1 MLSKHSIYALLCG
14 TLMLASCSHDE
25 PAAPDA
31 TTVEASFSVDVADAI
46 PTRGSDGLNSALGGA
61 QNLGDKNLNYILA
74 LYEVADN
81 NTLILSDFCQISDTD
96 GDGERFSPMVTLGKT
111 YTMVALAH
119 FGDRLTLTDAQKADY
134 LKAMPVAGVFNDEA
148 EDFYVA
154 TKTARFTADNLQH
167 ALTLKR
173 PYAKLRIVAT
183 DYPAAATISSV
194 SIDYGTNTLFN
205 HFDALTQQF
214 SLDATATGS
223 STLTASQYNTSDA
236 DTAKTIVA
244 DYFPV
249 NTVSPTTYLSAFTV
263 TVTLRGGSSF
273 SRFSR
278 TFNDIPLQRNALTTL
293 SGTFFSSQSQMKCDV
308 TND

>member
-14 TLMLASCSHDE
+14 TLMLASCGHDE

-61 QNLGDKNLNYILA
+61 KNLNYILA

-96 GDGERFSPMVTLGKT
+96 GDGERFSPMVSLGKT

-154 TKTARFTADNLQH
+154 TKTARFTADNLHH

-205 HFDALTQQF
+205 RFNALTQQF
-214 SLDATATGS
+214 SDATVS
-223 STLTASQYNTSDA
+223 QILTAEQYSDA
-236 DTAKTIVA
+236 VAATAKTIVA

-249 NTVSPTTYLSAFTV
+249 NANVDTYLQAFTV
-263 TVTLRGGSSF
+263 TVTLNDN

-278 TFNDIPLQRNALTTL
+278 TFSDIPLRRNALTTL
-293 SGTFFSSQSQMKCDV
+293 SGAFFSLPSPMKYDV
-308 TND
+308 TCD

>member
-1 MLSKHSIYALLCG
+1 MNIKHSLYGLLCG
-14 TLMLASCSHDE
+14 TLMLASCSNDE
-25 PAAPDA
+25 PTAPGA
-31 TTVEASFSVDVADAI
+31 QTVEASFSLNIAGEVA
-46 PTRGSDGLNSALGGA
+46 TRAGNSNSSLNSSLGGA
-61 QNLGDKNLNYILA
+61 ENLGADKLNYILA
-74 LYEVADN
+74 LYEVADD
-81 NTLILSDFCQISDTD
+81 NTLILSDFCQVSDRD

-111 YTMVALAH
+111 YMMVALAH
-119 FGDRLTLTDAQKADY
+119 FGDKRNIADAVKADY
-134 LKAMPVAGVFNDEA
+134 LKAIPIENKINSEA

-154 TKTARFTADNLQH
+154 TKTARFTVDNLQH

-183 DYPAAATISSV
+183 DWNQSAIESV
-194 SIDYGTNTLFN
+194 TVDYADNTLFSQFN
-205 HFDALTQQF
+205 ALTNQF
-214 SLDATATGS
+214 FAYNTTKKI
-223 STLTASQYNTSDA
+223 TASQYNTSDA

-263 TVTLRGGSSF
+263 TVTLQGGYP
-273 SRFSR
+273 FSR

-293 SGTFFSSQSQMKCDV
+293 SGTFFSSQSPMKCDV

>member
-46 PTRGSDGLNSALGGA
+46 PTRGSDALNSALGGA
-61 QNLGDKNLNYILA
+61 HNLGANKLNYILA

-134 LKAMPVAGVFNDEA
+134 LKAMPIAGVFNDEA

-173 PYAKLRIVAT
+173 PYAKLRVVAT
-183 DYPAAATISSV
+183 DYPDAATISSV
-194 SIDYGTNTLFN
+194 SIDYGSNTLFN
-205 HFDALTQQF
+205 RFDALTQQF
-214 SLDATATGS
+214 SDATVS
-223 STLTASQYNTSDA
+223 QTLTAEQYSLTDA
-236 DTAKTIVA
+236 ATAKTIVA

-249 NTVSPTTYLSAFTV
+249 NADTYLQAFTV
-263 TVTLRGGSSF
+263 TVTLNDNSQ
-273 SRFSR
+273 FSR
-278 TFNDIPLQRNALTTL
+278 TFSDIPLRRNALTTL
-293 SGTFFSSQSQMKCDV
+293 SGAFFSSPSLMKCDV
-308 TND
+308 TCD

>member
-1 MLSKHSIYALLCG
+1 MNIKHSLYGLLCG
-14 TLMLASCSHDE
+14 TLMLASCSSDE
-25 PAAPDA
+25 PTAPSA
-31 TTVEASFSVDVADAI
+31 QMVEASFSLNIAGEVA
-46 PTRGSDGLNSALGGA
+46 TRAGNSNSSLGGA
-61 QNLGDKNLNYILA
+61 QNLGAKNLNYILA

-81 NTLILSDFCQISDTD
+81 NTLILSDFCQVSDRD

-111 YTMVALAH
+111 YMMVALAH
-119 FGDRLTLTDAQKADY
+119 FGDRLTLTDAEKADY
-134 LKAMPVAGVFNDEA
+134 LKAMPIENIINNEA

-154 TKTARFTADNLQH
+154 TKTARFTVDNLQH

-183 DYPAAATISSV
+183 DYPDAATISSV

-205 HFDALTQQF
+205 RFDALTQQF
-214 SLDATATGS
+214 SLGATGS

-236 DTAKTIVA
+236 ATAKTIVA

-249 NTVSPTTYLSAFTV
+249 NADTYLSTFKV
-263 TVTLRGGSSF
+263 TVTFNDNTS
-273 SRFSR
+273 FSR
-278 TFNDIPLQRNALTTL
+278 TFSDIPLHRNALTTL

>member
-25 PAAPDA
+25 PTAPDA

-61 QNLGDKNLNYILA
+61 QNLGANKLNYILA

-205 HFDALTQQF
+205 RFDALTQQF
-214 SLDATATGS
+214 SDATVS
-223 STLTASQYNTSDA
+223 PKLTASQYSAADA
-236 DTAKTIVA
+236 ATAKTIVA

-249 NTVSPTTYLSAFTV
+249 NANVDTYLQAFTV
-263 TVTLRGGSSF
+263 TVTLNDDSHSQ
-273 SRFSR
+273 FSR
-278 TFNDIPLQRNALTTL
+278 TFNDIPLHRNALTTL
-293 SGTFFSSQSQMKCDV
+293 SGAFFSSPSPMKCDV
-308 TND
+308 TCD

>member
-1 MLSKHSIYALLCG
+1 MNIKHSLYGLLCG
-14 TLMLASCSHDE
+14 TLMLASCSNDE
-25 PAAPDA
+25 PTAPGA
-31 TTVEASFSVDVADAI
+31 QTVEASFSLNIAGEVA
-46 PTRGSDGLNSALGGA
+46 TRAGNGNSSLGGA
-61 QNLGDKNLNYILA
+61 QNLGAKNLNYILA

-81 NTLILSDFCQISDTD
+81 NTLILSDFCQVSDRD

-111 YTMVALAH
+111 YMMVALAH
-119 FGDRLTLTDAQKADY
+119 FGDKRNIADKAGY
-134 LKAMPVAGVFNDEA
+134 LKAMPIENIINSEA

-205 HFDALTQQF
+205 RFDALTQQF
-214 SLDATATGS
+214 SLDATGS

-236 DTAKTIVA
+236 ATAKTIVA

-263 TVTLRGGSSF
+263 TVTLRGGSSI

-278 TFNDIPLQRNALTTL
+278 TFSDIPLRRNALTTL
-293 SGTFFSSQSQMKCDV
+293 SGTFFSSRSSMKCDV

>member
-61 QNLGDKNLNYILA
+61 HNLGANKLNYILA

-154 TKTARFTADNLQH
+154 TKTARFTVDNLQH

-194 SIDYGTNTLFN
+194 SIDYGTNTLFDR
-205 HFDALTQQF
+205 FDALTQQF
-214 SLDATATGS
+214 SLDATVS
-223 STLTASQYNTSDA
+223 QTLTASQYSVTDA
-236 DTAKTIVA
+236 ATAKTIVA

-249 NTVSPTTYLSAFTV
+249 NADTYLQAFTV
-263 TVTLRGGSSF
+263 TVTLNDN

-278 TFNDIPLQRNALTTL
+278 TFSDIPLRRNALTTL
-293 SGTFFSSQSQMKCDV
+293 SGAFFSSPSPMK
-308 TND
+308 

>member
-1 MLSKHSIYALLCG
+1 MNIKHSLYGLLCG
-14 TLMLASCSHDE
+14 TLMLASCSNDE
-25 PAAPDA
+25 PTAPGA
-31 TTVEASFSVDVADAI
+31 QTVEASFSLNIAGEVA
-46 PTRGSDGLNSALGGA
+46 TRAGNGNSSLGGA
-61 QNLGDKNLNYILA
+61 QNLGAKNLNYILA

-81 NTLILSDFCQISDTD
+81 NTLILSDFCQVSDRD

-111 YTMVALAH
+111 YMMVALAH
-119 FGDRLTLTDAQKADY
+119 FGDKRNIADADKAEY
-134 LKAMPVAGVFNDEA
+134 LKAMPIENIINSEA

-154 TKTARFTADNLQH
+154 TKTARFTVDNLQH

-183 DYPAAATISSV
+183 DWNQSAIQSVTVDYAA
-194 SIDYGTNTLFN
+194 NTLFSQFN
-205 HFDALTQQF
+205 VLTNQF
-214 SLDATATGS
+214 SIDSATKTIS
-223 STLTASQYNTSDA
+223 ASQYNTSDA
-236 DTAKTIVA
+236 ATAKTIVA

-263 TVTLRGGSSF
+263 TVTLQGGSS
-273 SRFSR
+273 FSR

>member
-14 TLMLASCSHDE
+14 TLVLASCSHDE

-61 QNLGDKNLNYILA
+61 QNLGAKNLNYILA
-74 LYEVADN
+74 LYEVADK
-81 NTLILSDFCQISDTD
+81 NTLILSDFCQVSDRD

-111 YTMVALAH
+111 YTMVALAR

-134 LKAMPVAGVFNDEA
+134 LKAMPIAGVFNDES

-154 TKTARFTADNLQH
+154 AKTARFTADNLQH

-183 DYPAAATISSV
+183 DYQAAVTISSV
-194 SIDYGTNTLFN
+194 SIDYGSNTLFDR
-205 HFDALTQQF
+205 FDALTQQF
-214 SLDATATGS
+214 SLDATVS
-223 STLTASQYNTSDA
+223 QTLTASQYSVTDA
-236 DTAKTIVA
+236 ATAKTIVA

-249 NTVSPTTYLSAFTV
+249 NADTYLQAFTV
-263 TVTLRGGSSF
+263 TVTLNDNSQ
-273 SRFSR
+273 FSR
-278 TFNDIPLQRNALTTL
+278 TFSDIPLRRNALTTL
-293 SGTFFSSQSQMKCDV
+293 SGAFFSSPSLMKCDV
-308 TND
+308 TCD

>member
-1 MLSKHSIYALLCG
+1 MNIKHSLYGLLCG
-14 TLMLASCSHDE
+14 TLMLASCSSDE
-25 PAAPDA
+25 PTAPSA
-31 TTVEASFSVDVADAI
+31 QTVEASFSLNIAGEVA
-46 PTRGSDGLNSALGGA
+46 TRAGNSNSSLGGA
-61 QNLGDKNLNYILA
+61 QNLGAKNLNYILA

-81 NTLILSDFCQISDTD
+81 NTLILSDFCQVSDRD

-111 YTMVALAH
+111 YMMVALAH
-119 FGDRLTLTDAQKADY
+119 FGDKRNIADADKAYY
-134 LKAMPVAGVFNDEA
+134 LKEMPIENIINSEA

-154 TKTARFTADNLQH
+154 TKTARFTVDNLQH

-183 DYPAAATISSV
+183 DYPDAATISSV

-205 HFDALTQQF
+205 RFDALTQQF
-214 SLDATATGS
+214 SLDATVS

-263 TVTLRGGSSF
+263 TVTLEGGSS
-273 SRFSR
+273 FSR

-293 SGTFFSSQSQMKCDV
+293 SGTFFSSQSPMKYDV

>member
-1 MLSKHSIYALLCG
+1 MNIKHSLYGLLCG
-14 TLMLASCSHDE
+14 TLMLASCSSDE
-25 PAAPDA
+25 PTAPGA
-31 TTVEASFSVDVADAI
+31 QTVEASFSLNIAGEVA
-46 PTRGSDGLNSALGGA
+46 TRAGNGNSSLGGA
-61 QNLGDKNLNYILA
+61 ENLGAKNLNYILA

-81 NTLILSDFCQISDTD
+81 NTLILSDFCQVSDRD

-111 YTMVALAH
+111 YMMVALAH
-119 FGDRLTLTDAQKADY
+119 FGDKRNIADADKAGY
-134 LKAMPVAGVFNDEA
+134 LKAMPIENIINSEA

-183 DYPAAATISSV
+183 DWNQSAIESV
-194 SIDYGTNTLFN
+194 EVNYADNTLFSQFN
-205 HFDALTQQF
+205 VLTNQF
-214 SLDATATGS
+214 SIASATKTIS
-223 STLTASQYNTSDA
+223 ASQYNTSD
-236 DTAKTIVA
+236 DPTAKTIVA

-249 NTVSPTTYLSAFTV
+249 NTISPTTYLSAFTV

>member
-1 MLSKHSIYALLCG
+1 MNIKHSLYGLLCG
-14 TLMLASCSHDE
+14 TLMLASCSNDE
-25 PAAPDA
+25 PTAPGA
-31 TTVEASFSVDVADAI
+31 QTVEASFSLNIAGEVA
-46 PTRGSDGLNSALGGA
+46 TRAGNSNSSLGGA
-61 QNLGDKNLNYILA
+61 QNLGAKNLNYILA

-81 NTLILSDFCQISDTD
+81 NTFILSDFCQVSDSD

-119 FGDRLTLTDAQKADY
+119 FGDRLTLTDAQKTDY

-205 HFDALTQQF
+205 RFDALTQQF
-214 SLDATATGS
+214 SDATIS
-223 STLTASQYNTSDA
+223 QPLTASQYNTSDA
-236 DTAKTIVA
+236 ATAKTIVA

-263 TVTLRGGSSF
+263 TVTLEGGSS
-273 SRFSR
+273 FSR

>member
-14 TLMLASCSHDE
+14 TLMLTSCSHDE

-61 QNLGDKNLNYILA
+61 YNLGANKLNYILA

-119 FGDRLTLTDAQKADY
+119 FGDRLTLSDAQKADY
-134 LKAMPVAGVFNDEA
+134 LKAMPVAGVFNDES
-148 EDFYVA
+148 EDFYIA

-194 SIDYGTNTLFN
+194 SINYGTNTLFN
-205 HFDALTQQF
+205 RFDALTRQF
-214 SLDATATGS
+214 SLDATVS
-223 STLTASQYNTSDA
+223 QTLTASQYSADDA
-236 DTAKTIVA
+236 ATAKTIVA

-249 NTVSPTTYLSAFTV
+249 NADTYLQAFTV
-263 TVTLRGGSSF
+263 TVTLNYNSQ
-273 SRFSR
+273 FSR
-278 TFNDIPLQRNALTTL
+278 TFSDIPLRRNALTTL
-293 SGTFFSSQSQMKCDV
+293 SGAFFSSPSPMKCDV
-308 TND
+308 TCD

>member
-1 MLSKHSIYALLCG
+1 MNIKHSLYGLLCG
-14 TLMLASCSHDE
+14 TLMLASCSSEE
-25 PAAPDA
+25 PTAPSA
-31 TTVEASFSVDVADAI
+31 QTVEASFSLNIAGEVA
-46 PTRGSDGLNSALGGA
+46 TRAGNGDSSLGGA
-61 QNLGDKNLNYILA
+61 DAENLGAENLNYILA
-74 LYEVADN
+74 LYEVAENDA
-81 NTLILSDFCQISDTD
+81 LILSDFCQVSDRD

-111 YTMVALAH
+111 YMMVALAH
-119 FGDRLTLTDAQKADY
+119 FGEKRNIADADKADY
-134 LKAMPVAGVFNDEA
+134 LKAMPIENKINSEA

-183 DYPAAATISSV
+183 DWNQSAIQSVTVDYAA
-194 SIDYGTNTLFN
+194 NTLFSQFN
-205 HFDALTQQF
+205 VLTNQF
-214 SLDATATGS
+214 SIES
-223 STLTASQYNTSDA
+223 EIKKITASQYNTSDA

-249 NTVSPTTYLSAFTV
+249 NADTYLSTFKV
-263 TVTLRGGSSF
+263 TVTFNDNDNTS
-273 SRFSR
+273 FSR

-293 SGTFFSSQSQMKCDV
+293 SGAFFSSQSQMKCDI

>member
-31 TTVEASFSVDVADAI
+31 TIVEASFSVDVSDVI
-46 PTRGSDGLNSALGGA
+46 PTRGSDALNSALGGA
-61 QNLGDKNLNYILA
+61 KNLNYILA

-96 GDGERFSPMVTLGKT
+96 GDGERFSPMVSLGKT

-194 SIDYGTNTLFN
+194 RIDYGTNTLFN
-205 HFDALTQQF
+205 RFDALTQHF
-214 SLDATATGS
+214 SDATVS
-223 STLTASQYNTSDA
+223 PPLTASQYSLTDA
-236 DTAKTIVA
+236 ATAKTIVA

-249 NTVSPTTYLSAFTV
+249 NANVDTYLQAFTV
-263 TVTLRGGSSF
+263 TVTLNDN

-278 TFNDIPLQRNALTTL
+278 TFSDIPLRRNALTTL
-293 SGTFFSSQSQMKCDV
+293 SGAFFSLPSPMKYDV
-308 TND
+308 TCD

>member
-1 MLSKHSIYALLCG
+1 
-14 TLMLASCSHDE
+14 MLASCSHDE

-31 TTVEASFSVDVADAI
+31 TIVEASFSVDVSDVI
-46 PTRGSDGLNSALGGA
+46 QTRGSDALNSALGGA
-61 QNLGDKNLNYILA
+61 KNLNYILA

-96 GDGERFSPMVTLGKT
+96 GDGERFSPMVSLGKT

-154 TKTARFTADNLQH
+154 TKTARFTADNLHH

-205 HFDALTQQF
+205 RFNALTQQF
-214 SLDATATGS
+214 SDATVS
-223 STLTASQYNTSDA
+223 QILTAEQYSDA
-236 DTAKTIVA
+236 VAATAKTIVA

-249 NTVSPTTYLSAFTV
+249 NANVDTYLQAFTV
-263 TVTLRGGSSF
+263 TVTLNDN

-278 TFNDIPLQRNALTTL
+278 TFSDIPLRRNALTTL
-293 SGTFFSSQSQMKCDV
+293 SGAFFSLPSPMKYDV
-308 TND
+308 TCD

>member
-1 MLSKHSIYALLCG
+1 MNIKHSLYGLLCG
-14 TLMLASCSHDE
+14 TLMLASCSSDE
-25 PAAPDA
+25 PTAPGA
-31 TTVEASFSVDVADAI
+31 QTVEASFSLNIAGEVA
-46 PTRGSDGLNSALGGA
+46 TRAGNGNSSLGGA
-61 QNLGDKNLNYILA
+61 QNLGAKNLNYILA

-81 NTLILSDFCQISDTD
+81 NTLILSDFCQVSDRD

-119 FGDRLTLTDAQKADY
+119 FGDRLTLTDAQKTDY
-134 LKAMPVAGVFNDEA
+134 LKAIPVAGVFNDEA

-183 DYPAAATISSV
+183 DLNQSAIQSVTVDYAA
-194 SIDYGTNTLFN
+194 NTLFSQFN
-205 HFDALTQQF
+205 VLTNQF
-214 SLDATATGS
+214 SIDS
-223 STLTASQYNTSDA
+223 KIKKITASQYNTSD
-236 DTAKTIVA
+236 DPTAKTIVA

-249 NTVSPTTYLSAFTV
+249 NADTYLSTFKV
-263 TVTLRGGSSF
+263 TVTLNDDSH

-293 SGTFFSSQSQMKCDV
+293 SGTFFSSQSPMKYDV

>member
-46 PTRGSDGLNSALGGA
+46 PTRGSDGLNSALGGV
-61 QNLGDKNLNYILA
+61 QNLGANKLNYILA

-119 FGDRLTLTDAQKADY
+119 FGDKRNIADADKADY
-134 LKAMPVAGVFNDEA
+134 LKAMPIENIINSEA

-154 TKTARFTADNLQH
+154 TKTARFTVDNLQH

-183 DYPAAATISSV
+183 DWNQSAIESV
-194 SIDYGTNTLFN
+194 EVNYVDNTLFSQFN
-205 HFDALTQQF
+205 VLTNQF
-214 SLDATATGS
+214 SIDRATKTIS
-223 STLTASQYNTSDA
+223 ASQYNTSD
-236 DTAKTIVA
+236 DPTAKTIVA

-263 TVTLRGGSSF
+263 TVTLNDKS
-273 SRFSR
+273 FSR
-278 TFNDIPLQRNALTTL
+278 TFSDIPLRRNALTTL
-293 SGTFFSSQSQMKCDV
+293 SGAFFSSRSPMKYDV
-308 TND
+308 TCD

>member
-31 TTVEASFSVDVADAI
+31 TIVEASFSVDVSDVI
-46 PTRGSDGLNSALGGA
+46 PTRDSDALNSALGGA
-61 QNLGDKNLNYILA
+61 KNLNYILA

-96 GDGERFSPMVTLGKT
+96 GDGERFSPMVSLGKT

-154 TKTARFTADNLQH
+154 TKTARFTADNLHH

-205 HFDALTQQF
+205 RFNALTQQF
-214 SLDATATGS
+214 SDATVS
-223 STLTASQYNTSDA
+223 QILTAEQYSDA
-236 DTAKTIVA
+236 VAATAKTIVA

-249 NTVSPTTYLSAFTV
+249 NANVDTYLQAFTV
-263 TVTLRGGSSF
+263 TVTLNDN

-278 TFNDIPLQRNALTTL
+278 TFSDIPLRRNALTTL
-293 SGTFFSSQSQMKCDV
+293 SGAFFSLPSPMKYDV
-308 TND
+308 TCD

>member
-14 TLMLASCSHDE
+14 TLMLASCSNDE

-46 PTRGSDGLNSALGGA
+46 PTRGSDVLNSALGGA
-61 QNLGDKNLNYILA
+61 HNLGANKLNYILA

-81 NTLILSDFCQISDTD
+81 NTLILSDFCQISDTE

-154 TKTARFTADNLQH
+154 TKTARFTADNLHH

-205 HFDALTQQF
+205 RFNALTQQF
-214 SLDATATGS
+214 SDATVS
-223 STLTASQYNTSDA
+223 QILTAEQYSDA
-236 DTAKTIVA
+236 VAATAKTIVA

-249 NTVSPTTYLSAFTV
+249 NANVDTYLQAFTV
-263 TVTLRGGSSF
+263 TVTLNDN

-278 TFNDIPLQRNALTTL
+278 TFSDIPLRRNALTTL
-293 SGTFFSSQSQMKCDV
+293 SGAFFSLPSPMKYDV
-308 TND
+308 TCD

>member
-1 MLSKHSIYALLCG
+1 MNIKHSLYGLLCG
-14 TLMLASCSHDE
+14 TLMLASCSSDE
-25 PAAPDA
+25 PTAPGA
-31 TTVEASFSVDVADAI
+31 QTVEASFSLNIAGEVA
-46 PTRGSDGLNSALGGA
+46 TRAGNGDSSLGGA
-61 QNLGDKNLNYILA
+61 QNLGADKLNYILA

-81 NTLILSDFCQISDTD
+81 NTLILSDFCQVSDRD

-111 YTMVALAH
+111 YMMVALAH
-119 FGDRLTLTDAQKADY
+119 FGDRLTLTDAEKADY
-134 LKAMPVAGVFNDEA
+134 LKAMPIENIINSEA

-154 TKTARFTADNLQH
+154 TKTVRFTADNLQH

-183 DYPAAATISSV
+183 DYPDAATISSV

-205 HFDALTQQF
+205 RFDALTQQF
-214 SLDATATGS
+214 SLDATVS
-223 STLTASQYNTSDA
+223 STLTASQYNISD
-236 DTAKTIVA
+236 DPTAKTIVA

-273 SRFSR
+273 SSFSR
-278 TFNDIPLQRNALTTL
+278 TFSDIPLQRNALTTL

>member
-61 QNLGDKNLNYILA
+61 HNLGAKNLNYILA

-81 NTLILSDFCQISDTD
+81 NTLILSDFCQISDTE

-119 FGDRLTLTDAQKADY
+119 FGDRLTLSDAQKADY
-134 LKAMPVAGVFNDEA
+134 LKAMPVAGVFNSEA

-183 DYPAAATISSV
+183 DYPTAATISSV

-205 HFDALTQQF
+205 RFDALTQQF
-214 SLDATATGS
+214 SLDATVS
-223 STLTASQYNTSDA
+223 QTLTASQYSVTDVA
-236 DTAKTIVA
+236 TAKTIVA

-249 NTVSPTTYLSAFTV
+249 NADTYLQAFTV
-263 TVTLRGGSSF
+263 TVTLNDNSQ
-273 SRFSR
+273 FSR
-278 TFNDIPLQRNALTTL
+278 TFNDIPLRRNALTTL
-293 SGTFFSSQSQMKCDV
+293 SGAFFSSPSLMKCDV
-308 TND
+308 TYD

>member
-1 MLSKHSIYALLCG
+1 
-14 TLMLASCSHDE
+14 MLASCSHDE

-46 PTRGSDGLNSALGGA
+46 PTRSSDGLNSALGGA
-61 QNLGDKNLNYILA
+61 QNLGAQNLNYILA

-81 NTLILSDFCQISDTD
+81 NTFILSDFCQVSDRD

-173 PYAKLRIVAT
+173 PYAKLRVVAT

-194 SIDYGTNTLFN
+194 SINYGSNKLFN
-205 HFDALTQQF
+205 RFDALTQQF
-214 SLDATATGS
+214 SLDATVS
-223 STLTASQYNTSDA
+223 QTLTASQYSDA
-236 DTAKTIVA
+236 ATAKTIVA

-249 NTVSPTTYLSAFTV
+249 NADTYLQAFTV
-263 TVTLRGGSSF
+263 TVTLNDN

-278 TFNDIPLQRNALTTL
+278 TFSDIPLRRNALTTL
-293 SGTFFSSQSQMKCDV
+293 SGAFFSPPSPMKCDV
-308 TND
+308 TCD

>member
-25 PAAPDA
+25 PVAPDA

-46 PTRGSDGLNSALGGA
+46 PTRGSDALNSALGGA
-61 QNLGDKNLNYILA
+61 NNLGANKLNYILA

-134 LKAMPVAGVFNDEA
+134 LKAMPVAGVFNDES
-148 EDFYVA
+148 EDFYVT

-167 ALTLKR
+167 ALMLKR

-183 DYPAAATISSV
+183 DYQAAATISSV
-194 SIDYGTNTLFN
+194 SIDYGSNTLFN
-205 HFDALTQQF
+205 RFDALTQQF
-214 SLDATATGS
+214 SLDATVS
-223 STLTASQYNTSDA
+223 QTLTAEQYSLTDA
-236 DTAKTIVA
+236 ATARTIVA

-249 NTVSPTTYLSAFTV
+249 NADTYLKAFTV
-263 TVTLRGGSSF
+263 TVTLNDNSQ
-273 SRFSR
+273 FSR
-278 TFNDIPLQRNALTTL
+278 TFSDIPLRRNALTTL
-293 SGTFFSSQSQMKCDV
+293 SGAFFSSPSLMKCDV
-308 TND
+308 TCD

>member
-14 TLMLASCSHDE
+14 TLMLTSCSHDE

-46 PTRGSDGLNSALGGA
+46 PTRSSDAFNSALGGA
-61 QNLGDKNLNYILA
+61 HNLGANKLNYILA

-119 FGDRLTLTDAQKADY
+119 FGDRLTLSDAQKADY
-134 LKAMPVAGVFNDEA
+134 LKAMPIAGVFNDES

-167 ALTLKR
+167 ALMLKR

-183 DYPAAATISSV
+183 DYQAAATISSV
-194 SIDYGTNTLFN
+194 SIDYGSNTFFN
-205 HFDALTQQF
+205 RFDALTQQF
-214 SLDATATGS
+214 SDATVS
-223 STLTASQYNTSDA
+223 PTLTAEQYSLTDA
-236 DTAKTIVA
+236 ATAKTIVA

-249 NTVSPTTYLSAFTV
+249 NADTYLQAFTV
-263 TVTLRGGSSF
+263 TVTLNDNSQ
-273 SRFSR
+273 FSR
-278 TFNDIPLQRNALTTL
+278 TFSDIPLRRNALTTL
-293 SGTFFSSQSQMKCDV
+293 SGAFFSSPSSMKCDV
-308 TND
+308 TCD

>member
-1 MLSKHSIYALLCG
+1 MNIKHSLYGLLCG
-14 TLMLASCSHDE
+14 TLMLASCSNDE
-25 PAAPDA
+25 PTAPGA
-31 TTVEASFSVDVADAI
+31 QTVEASFSLNIAGEVA
-46 PTRGSDGLNSALGGA
+46 TRAGNGNSSLGGA
-61 QNLGDKNLNYILA
+61 QNLGAKNLNYILA

-81 NTLILSDFCQISDTD
+81 DALILSDFYQVSDRD

-119 FGDRLTLTDAQKADY
+119 FGDRLTLTDAQKTDY

-205 HFDALTQQF
+205 RFDALTQQF
-214 SLDATATGS
+214 SDATVS
-223 STLTASQYNTSDA
+223 QTLTAEQYSDA
-236 DTAKTIVA
+236 TDATAKTIVA

-249 NTVSPTTYLSAFTV
+249 NANVDTYLQAFTV
-263 TVTLRGGSSF
+263 TVTLNDDSH

-278 TFNDIPLQRNALTTL
+278 TFSDIPLRRNALTTL
-293 SGTFFSSQSQMKCDV
+293 SGTFFSSRSSMKCDV

>member
-1 MLSKHSIYALLCG
+1 MNIKHSLYGLLCG
-14 TLMLASCSHDE
+14 TLMLASCSNDE
-25 PAAPDA
+25 PTAPGA
-31 TTVEASFSVDVADAI
+31 QTVEASFLLNIAGEVA
-46 PTRGSDGLNSALGGA
+46 TRAGNSDSSLGGA
-61 QNLGDKNLNYILA
+61 QNLGAKKLNYILA

-81 NTLILSDFCQISDTD
+81 NTLILSDFCQVSDSD

-111 YTMVALAH
+111 YMMVALAH
-119 FGDRLTLTDAQKADY
+119 FGDKRNIADADKADY
-134 LKAMPVAGVFNDEA
+134 LEAMPIENIINSEA

-154 TKTARFTADNLQH
+154 TKTARFTVDNLQH

-183 DYPAAATISSV
+183 DWNQSAIQSVEVNYAA
-194 SIDYGTNTLFN
+194 NTLFSQFN
-205 HFDALTQQF
+205 VLTNQF
-214 SLDATATGS
+214 SIDCATKTIS
-223 STLTASQYNTSDA
+223 ASQYNTSDTA
-236 DTAKTIVA
+236 TAKTIVA

-263 TVTLRGGSSF
+263 TVTLQGGSS
-273 SRFSR
+273 FSR

-293 SGTFFSSQSQMKCDV
+293 SGTFFSSQSPMKYYV

>member
-46 PTRGSDGLNSALGGA
+46 PTRGSGALNSALGGA
-61 QNLGDKNLNYILA
+61 HNLGTNKLNYILA

-96 GDGERFSPMVTLGKT
+96 GDGERFSPMVSLGKT

-154 TKTARFTADNLQH
+154 TKTARFTADNLHH

-205 HFDALTQQF
+205 RFDALTQQF
-214 SLDATATGS
+214 SLDATVS
-223 STLTASQYNTSDA
+223 QTLTAEQYSDA
-236 DTAKTIVA
+236 VAATAKTIVA

-249 NTVSPTTYLSAFTV
+249 NANVDTYLQAFTV
-263 TVTLRGGSSF
+263 TVTLNDN

-278 TFNDIPLQRNALTTL
+278 TFSDIPLRRNALTTL
-293 SGTFFSSQSQMKCDV
+293 SGAFFSLPSPMKYDV
-308 TND
+308 TCD

>member
-1 MLSKHSIYALLCG
+1 MNIKHSLYGLLCG
-14 TLMLASCSHDE
+14 TLMLASCSSDE
-25 PAAPDA
+25 PTAPGA
-31 TTVEASFSVDVADAI
+31 QTVEASFSLNIAGEVA
-46 PTRGSDGLNSALGGA
+46 TRAGNSNSSLGGA
-61 QNLGDKNLNYILA
+61 QNLGAKNLNYILA

-81 NTLILSDFCQISDTD
+81 NTLILSDFCQVSDRD

-111 YTMVALAH
+111 YMMVALAH
-119 FGDRLTLTDAQKADY
+119 FGDRLTLTDAEKADY
-134 LKAMPVAGVFNDEA
+134 LKAMPIENIINSEA

-183 DYPAAATISSV
+183 DYPDAATISSV

-205 HFDALTQQF
+205 RFDALTQQF
-214 SLDATATGS
+214 SLDATVS

-236 DTAKTIVA
+236 PTAKTIVA

-263 TVTLRGGSSF
+263 TVSLRGGSSI

-278 TFNDIPLQRNALTTL
+278 TFNDIPLPRNALTTL
-293 SGTFFSSQSQMKCDV
+293 SGTFFSSQSPMKCDV

>member
-1 MLSKHSIYALLCG
+1 MNIKHSLYGLLCG
-14 TLMLASCSHDE
+14 TLMLASCSNDE
-25 PAAPDA
+25 PTAPSA
-31 TTVEASFSVDVADAI
+31 QTVEASFSLNVAGEVA
-46 PTRGSDGLNSALGGA
+46 TRAGNGDSSLGGA
-61 QNLGDKNLNYILA
+61 QNLGAKNLNYILA

-81 NTLILSDFCQISDTD
+81 NTLILSDFCQVSDRD

-111 YTMVALAH
+111 YMMVALAH
-119 FGDRLTLTDAQKADY
+119 FGDRLTLTDAEKADY
-134 LKAMPVAGVFNDEA
+134 LKAMPIENIINSEA

-154 TKTARFTADNLQH
+154 TKTARFTVDNLQH

-183 DYPAAATISSV
+183 DWNQSAIESV
-194 SIDYGTNTLFN
+194 EVDYADNTLFSQFN
-205 HFDALTQQF
+205 VLTNQF
-214 SLDATATGS
+214 SIDSATKTIS
-223 STLTASQYNTSDA
+223 ASQYNTSDA
-236 DTAKTIVA
+236 ATAKTIVA

-293 SGTFFSSQSQMKCDV
+293 SGTFFSSQSPMKYYV

>member
-1 MLSKHSIYALLCG
+1 MNIKHSLYGLLCG
-14 TLMLASCSHDE
+14 TLMLASCSSDE
-25 PAAPDA
+25 PTAPGA
-31 TTVEASFSVDVADAI
+31 QTVEASFSLNIAGEVA
-46 PTRGSDGLNSALGGA
+46 TRAGNGNSSLGGA
-61 QNLGDKNLNYILA
+61 DNLGAEKLNYILA

-81 NTLILSDFCQISDTD
+81 NTLILSDFCQVSDRD

-111 YTMVALAH
+111 YMMVALAH
-119 FGDRLTLTDAQKADY
+119 FGDRLTLTDAEKAYY
-134 LKAMPVAGVFNDEA
+134 LKAMPIENIINSEA

-154 TKTARFTADNLQH
+154 TKTARFTVDNLQH

-183 DYPAAATISSV
+183 DWNQSAIQSV
-194 SIDYGTNTLFN
+194 TVDYADNTLFSQFN
-205 HFDALTQQF
+205 ALTNQF
-214 SLDATATGS
+214 SIGS
-223 STLTASQYNTSDA
+223 TTKTISASQYNTSDA
-236 DTAKTIVA
+236 ATAKTIVA

-263 TVTLRGGSSF
+263 TVTLEGGSS
-273 SRFSR
+273 FSR